1 MRPRSGNFARVSLR
15 RCFLLTHL
23 THNRW
28 KVERGKWKVE
38 SGTCPFVLCP
48 SSFVPCPLS
57 FVLCPSSFVL
67 CPLSFVPCPSSFV
80 LCILM
85 FALMCTKVNCLV
97 LESDIKKTR
106 YGDPC
111 LKNRVMAIF
120 PFCRDKAC
128 LVRYGQ
134 TFGNQ
139 QFRCFRTTH
148 ALSLH

>member
-1 MRPRSGNFARVSLR
+1 MI
-15 RCFLLTHL
+15 HL

-28 KVERGKWKVE
+28 KVERGKWNV
-38 SGTCPFVLCP
+38 
-48 SSFVPCPLS
+48 
-57 FVLCPSSFVL
+57 
-67 CPLSFVPCPSSFV
+67 SFV

-111 LKNRVMAIF
+111 LKNLVMAIF

-128 LVRYGQ
+128 LVRQKQ

-139 QFRCFRTTH
+139 
-148 ALSLH
+148 